1 MKRILILIA
10 AAAMLAVSCQ
20 KEIETGG
27 GSCTLTATFE
37 QTKVDYREDGNDLQ
51 PFWEPGDLVIGFDNA
66 GNTYELSVT
75 EITEKTA
82 TLTGSAVPDGDL
94 HLIYKKGARAADI
107 EGKTLQVNYGAQ
119 SGSAAD
125 MPAVMLSDGTVTK
138 GNGSFEFRN
147 AGAVVG
153 ISAMSGVPVGSAI
166 SSVTVKGKNLS
177 TATVKLNGNA
187 LELSAGAG
195 SGPGDE
201 ISTVALSNVIVNN
214 GGALGGTVFV
224 AVPAGASIASVSAS
238 VVTTGGKKNTYA
250 YTLSSEKTVGE
261 GKYLFVKEQAFE
273 KVTVLPEGALPG
285 LFSVSATKKVHF
297 SKGNLQYRASD
308 GKWRFAENQYDV
320 IRDKAGNTTSPDSK
334 RADQTDWID
343 LFGWGATGR
352 TDINQYLAA
361 PYLTSSL
368 SNSKT
373 LFKTQATPSKDEKL
387 TRENGGDWGVCMG
400 DYWRTLTKE
409 EWLYLISYKTTYHEY
424 ENANRAGKYT
434 LNVTVCGVNCFVLA
448 PDTCLNGYVFD
459 SSKTSYSA
467 AEWAVAEAAGLVCMA
482 IGGQRNGDGQVNLL
496 TEAKYWLSTLNSLAN
511 ASYARYRPGDAYPV
525 LNGSDQARY
534 YGCNVRLVLD
544 ASDLQ

>member
-75 EITEKTA
+75 EITEETA
-82 TLTGSAVPDGDL
+82 TLTGSDVPDGDL
-94 HLIYKKGARAADI
+94 HLIYKKGARATDI

-153 ISAMSGVPVGSAI
+153 ISAMPGVPVGSAI

-195 SGPGDE
+195 SGSGSGDE
-201 ISTVALSNVIVNN
+201 ISTVALSNVNIMNN

-273 KVTVLPEGALPG
+273 KVIVLPEGALPG

-320 IRDKAGNTTSPDSK
+320 IRDNAGNTTKGDDK
-334 RADQTDWID
+334 RAVQTDWID
-343 LFGWGATGR
+343 LFGWGATGMNAE
-352 TDINQYLAA
+352 NQNPNLPE
-361 PYLTSSL
+361 PYLTSE
-368 SNSKT
+368 SNS
-373 LFKTQATPSKDEKL
+373 LFKTLPSPTTGETL
-387 TRENGGDWGVCMG
+387 TRNNYGDWGVCMG
-400 DYWRTLTKE
+400 DYWRILTKT
-409 EWLYLISYKTTYHEY
+409 EWLYMLSYVTTKHEY
-424 ENANRAGKYT
+424 ENGTRSGKNT
-434 LNVTVCGVNCFVLA
+434 LNVTVCGVENCFVLA

-467 AEWAVAEAAGLVCMA
+467 AEWAVAEEAGLVCMA
-482 IGGQRNGDGQVNLL
+482 LGQHRNGTGAIIP
-496 TEAKYWLSTLNSLAN
+496 TEQNGYYWLSTTTSKSNGDCAHITRFKAESN
-511 ASYARYRPGDAYPV
+511 GQSRYFG
-525 LNGSDQARY
+525 Q
-534 YGCNVRLVLD
+534 NVRLILD